1 MRIKKRK
8 KSTYQPL
15 LSLGHIL
22 RNLAV
27 DQYLIPDKHQLLSF
41 STTSHSHGVI
51 ALWQEGI
58 PVEAE
63 CVPHSGNP
71 KTCWVRTWR
80 SRICAAFLNMSH
92 EEEIVYQNIF
102 GLLSKQS
109 GSFCPLAY
117 FRPIPHAL
125 FLWLSGK
132 VKARIVLAKEFWAKS
147 RIAPAPPRPI
157 WDRRSADKTTF
168 REASISGF
176 KLRNFLCLSLFG
188 PHPFFHL
195 RPGLRHTFADF

>member
-1 MRIKKRK
+1 MNSLFSLAFSSTETAPNSLLNNTVRK
-8 KSTYQPL
+8 SY
-15 LSLGHIL
+15 
-22 RNLAV
+22 
-27 DQYLIPDKHQLLSF
+27 
-41 STTSHSHGVI
+41 
-51 ALWQEGI
+51 
-58 PVEAE
+58 
-63 CVPHSGNP
+63 
-71 KTCWVRTWR
+71 
-80 SRICAAFLNMSH
+80 
-92 EEEIVYQNIF
+92 

-109 GSFCPLAY
+109 GYFCLLTY

-125 FLWLSGK
+125 FLCLSGK
-132 VKARIVLAKEFWAKS
+132 VKAKIVLAKEFWAKS
-147 RIAPAPPRPI
+147 RIAPSPPRPI